1 MIGYKRLPQH
11 AARQG
16 RQAAA
21 VVVAGDFRF
30 AEISYRAEK

>member
-21 VVVAGDFRF
+21 LLWQ
-30 AEISYRAEK
+30 EI